1 MNAPPIATIPFFSP
15 ELFEDVRDDLLV
27 TVRAIGADPEQK
39 FILGERTARLEREL
53 ADRVGAGA
61 AIACSSGTSALAL
74 ILAAMD
80 VGAGDEVIVPAFGC
94 PPPTATVLHAG
105 ARPVFAD
112 IDPVRLTIDPAAA
125 ETLITPRTK
134 AVVAAHMFSVMA
146 DMPAFRALADRHGLR
161 LIEDSA
167 LAQGGTLRGRPAG
180 RWGDA
185 GLYSFV
191 QVKTFGM
198 PGEGGVVLTDDAD
211 LARDVRMLRN
221 HGQDGVHRF
230 VHHRIG
236 HNSRFDEV
244 MAAFQLHRLP
254 GLGARLARRAEIF
267 AHYSRR
273 LAPLTDQGLVV
284 PPEGGDGRFH
294 YVYTVLTEQRD
305 ALRAYLAE
313 RGIAA
318 HVYYPRPLPAQPAF
332 APCARPGGS
341 WPNAE
346 DAARRN
352 ISLPLYPNLTDA
364 QVEHIAD
371 TVCAFADTHLSAT
384 HPTATRLADTH
395 STDNHPVAAH
405 RDQA

>member
-1 MNAPPIATIPFFSP
+1 MTAPPIATIPFFSP
-15 ELFEDVRDDLLV
+15 ELFEDDREALLRIV
-27 TVRAIGADPEQK
+27 HAIGTAPEQK

-53 ADRVGAGA
+53 ADRVGARDVV
-61 AIACSSGTSALAL
+61 ACSSGTSALSL
-74 ILAAMD
+74 ILAAMG
-80 VGAGDEVIVPAFGC
+80 VGPGDEVVVPAFGC
-94 PPPTATVLHAG
+94 APMAATVIDAG

-125 ETLITPRTK
+125 EAAVTPRTK
-134 AVVAAHMFSVMA
+134 ALLAAHMFSVMA

-167 LAQGGTLRGRPAG
+167 LAQGGTLQGRQAG

-198 PGEGGVVLTDDAD
+198 PGEGGVVSTDDPA
-211 LARDVRMLRN
+211 LAAAVRMLRN

-254 GLGARLARRAEIF
+254 GLDDRLARRAEIS
-267 AHYSRR
+267 ARYSRR
-273 LAPLTDQGLVV
+273 LAGRGLAA

-313 RGIAA
+313 HGIAA

-332 APCARPGGS
+332 APYARPGGS
-341 WPNAE
+341 WPNAA

-371 TVCAFADTHLSAT
+371 TVCAFADTSG
-384 HPTATRLADTH
+384 
-395 STDNHPVAAH
+395 
-405 RDQA
+405 DQR

>member
-1 MNAPPIATIPFFSP
+1 MTAPPIATIPFFSP
-15 ELFEDVRDDLLV
+15 ELFEQDRDVLLDIVHAVGTGRD
-27 TVRAIGADPEQK
+27 QK
-39 FILGERTARLEREL
+39 FILGERTARLERAL
-53 ADRVGAGA
+53 AARIGAGDA
-61 AIACSSGTSALAL
+61 VACSSGTSALTL

-80 VGAGDEVIVPAFGC
+80 VGPGDEVIVPAFGC
-94 PPPTATVLHAG
+94 APLAATVIDAG

-112 IDPVRLTIDPAAA
+112 IDPVRLTADPAAA
-125 ETLITPRTK
+125 EPLITPRTR
-134 AVVAAHMFSVMA
+134 VLMPAHMFSVMA
-146 DMPAFRALADRHGLR
+146 DMPAFRALADRRGLR
-161 LIEDSA
+161 LVEDSA

-198 PGEGGVVLTDDAD
+198 PGEGGVVITDDGR
-211 LARDVRMLRN
+211 LAVDVRMLRN
-221 HGQDGVHRF
+221 HGQDGARRF

-244 MAAFQLHRLP
+244 MAAFQLHRLS
-254 GLGARLARRAEIF
+254 GLEDRLARRADIS
-267 AHYSRR
+267 AYYSRR
-273 LAPLTDQGLVV
+273 FAPLAERGLVA

-294 YVYTVLTEQRD
+294 YVYTVLTDHRD
-305 ALRAYLAE
+305 ALDAHLAAH
-313 RGIAA
+313 GVTA

-332 APCARPGGS
+332 APYAQPGGT

-346 DAARRN
+346 SAARRT

-371 TVCAFADTHLSAT
+371 TVCAFTDVHGG
-384 HPTATRLADTH
+384 TR
-395 STDNHPVAAH
+395 
-405 RDQA
+405 